1 MVTETSQD
9 LNQGKIKKEQGNV
22 EIWPPTT
29 SQFATTH
36 SSQPSESEVPL
47 FVTLDWEHFSAWNAG
62 SHPEF
67 MTQPV
72 NHHQNN
78 NQSSTSLS
86 EVTLTLHAVGYCQS
100 GEDIK
105 KLST

>member
-1 MVTETSQD
+1 MLSPSSLPVCNNPQLTAFRVRGAFVCHGPSQAPAAD
-9 LNQGKIKKEQGNV
+9 
-22 EIWPPTT
+22 TT
-29 SQFATTH
+29 GST
-36 SSQPSESEVPL
+36 P
-47 FVTLDWEHFSAWNAG
+47 G

-105 KLST
+105 N